1 MNFEEFEDIVVNLI
15 ALHDGGEL
23 VGRARL
29 QWEAYLLHR
38 SGANFD
44 LPDPF
49 TYHDY
54 GPYSGALVYGLLDA
68 RANDRIEIEEALGR
82 YAIRYE
88 IFRLKGD
95 RDGHGDLGDLPA
107 GHARPLVRELQEV
120 SDLVLE
126 LAAAIVFLREE
137 WGYGPDAEAETAVR
151 KPLKATEERMG
162 KALDLLSKLG
172 LRREAGAVTA

>member
-1 MNFEEFEDIVVNLI
+1 MNFEAMEDIVVNLI

-29 QWEAYLLHR
+29 QREAYLLHR

-49 TYHDY
+49 VYHHY
-54 GPYSGALVYGLLDA
+54 GPYSSALAGGLLDA
-68 RANDRIEIEEALGR
+68 RASDRIEIEEALGR
-82 YAIRYE
+82 YAIRYA

-95 RDGHGDLGDLPA
+95 RRGYGDLGDLSA
-107 GHARPLVRELQEV
+107 GQARSLVREMQGV

-126 LAAAIVFLREE
+126 LAAAIVFLGNEG
-137 WGYGPDAEAETAVR
+137 GYGADAEKETRVR
-151 KPLKATEERMG
+151 KPLKATEERIG
-162 KALDLLSKLG
+162 KALDLLGKLG
-172 LRREAGAVTA
+172 LRREAAATAT